1 MSWENKGNNTHRIIS
16 QKEHRTKNILCTRP
30 KADSAKNLC
39 VSCTIFIG
47 GQMINDILKEAEAK
61 MADAIL
67 RLKEELKKVRTGRAH
82 SGIVE
87 DVKVSY
93 YGLETSL
100 RELASITA
108 PEANLIQIKPFDR
121 NSIGD
126 VETAI
131 RNADLGFNPTNDG
144 NFVRITLPPMTEER
158 RIELAKQIK
167 KYGEESKISMR
178 TIRGDAWSR
187 VQKGEKTG
195 DVTEDDR
202 YQAEEKLNKLIEKMN
217 QNVEQVVA
225 EKEKEVMKI

>member
-1 MSWENKGNNTHRIIS
+1 
-16 QKEHRTKNILCTRP
+16 
-30 KADSAKNLC
+30 
-39 VSCTIFIG
+39 
-47 GQMINDILKEAEAK
+47 MINDILKEAEAK
-61 MADAIL
+61 MVEAIE
-67 RLKEELKKVRTGRAH
+67 RLKEELKKIRTGRAH

-87 DVKVSY
+87 DVKVAY
-93 YGLETSL
+93 YGVETPL
-100 RELASITA
+100 RELALITT

-131 RNADLGFNPTNDG
+131 RNANLGFNPINDG
-144 NFVRITLPPMTEER
+144 NFVRIVLPPMTEER
-158 RIELAKQIK
+158 RIELTKQIK
-167 KYGEESKISMR
+167 KYGEESKISLR
-178 TIRGDAWSR
+178 TVRGDSWSR
-187 VQKGEKTG
+187 VQKGEKSG

>member
-1 MSWENKGNNTHRIIS
+1 
-16 QKEHRTKNILCTRP
+16 
-30 KADSAKNLC
+30 
-39 VSCTIFIG
+39 
-47 GQMINDILKEAEAK
+47 MINDILKEAEAK
-61 MADAIL
+61 MADAAE
-67 RLKEELKKVRTGRAH
+67 RLKEELKKIRTGRAN

-87 DVKVSY
+87 DVKVLY
-93 YGLETSL
+93 YGIETPL
-100 RELASITA
+100 RELATINA

-126 VETAI
+126 IETAI
-131 RNADLGFNPTNDG
+131 RNANLGFNPINDG

-167 KYGEESKISMR
+167 KNGEESKVNLR

-187 VQKGEKTG
+187 VQKGQKSG

-202 YQAEEKLNKLIEKMN
+202 YQAEENLNKLIEKMN